1 MSQQMAPLGLTLD
14 QGGDR
19 AQTKQAPCR
28 GGEGRAE
35 QGRGDRSPSFLS
47 RPYLVYL
54 GEAALPLA
62 PLYL

>member
-1 MSQQMAPLGLTLD
+1 MFTANGPCLGLTLD

-19 AQTKQAPCR
+19 AQTKQSQR
-28 GGEGRAE
+28 WGGEGRG
-35 QGRGDRSPSFLS
+35 GRLPSFHS

-54 GEAALPLA
+54 GEAVRPPA